1 MPDDTADQTPVV
13 VADLQRRADAAT
25 PPQPFDLTPEKSVVV
40 RTLRND
46 ERVDTTDLERLLD
59 QPRRPRGSAVL
70 TEPNDFA
77 AYVARL
83 HTASTTVWA
92 DQDHSQVT
100 ATFND
105 HANGYTAGWRD
116 HEAVLRL
123 KRDEDWK
130 AWIRRDNSLMT
141 QEDFAEHLEDRAH
154 TIVNPD
160 TATML
165 EVALTFQTRRN
176 ASFSRGARLDSGDV
190 QLAWSEETTAKAGA
204 SGRLEVPAE
213 FTIAVAPFVGLP
225 ATEVTARLRWR
236 IREGQLGIGY
246 RLDRPDLV
254 ERQAFADVRQM
265 LADALDAPVL
275 LGAAPVL
282 HHLEH

>member
-1 MPDDTADQTPVV
+1 MSNTNDQTAAV
-13 VADLQRRADAAT
+13 VADIQRRADEAT
-25 PPQPFDLTPEKSVVV
+25 PPQPFDLAPEKSVVV

-46 ERVDTTDLERLLD
+46 ERVDTTDLENLLD
-59 QPRRPRGSAVL
+59 QPRRPRGTALL
-70 TEPNDFA
+70 TDPSDFA
-77 AYVARL
+77 AYVTRL
-83 HTASTTVWA
+83 ATASTTVWA
-92 DQDHSQVT
+92 DQDSLKVT

-105 HANGYTAGWRD
+105 HANGFSAGWRD
-116 HEAVLRL
+116 HRAVLKL
-123 KRDEDWK
+123 KHDDDWK
-130 AWIRRDNSLMT
+130 AWLRQDGSLLS

-165 EVALTFQTRRN
+165 EIALTFQTRRN
-176 ASFSRGARLDSGDV
+176 ASFSRGARLNSGDV

-213 FTIAVAPFVGLP
+213 FTIAVAPFFGLP

-236 IREGQLGIGY
+236 IRDGQLGIGY

-254 ERQAFADVRQM
+254 HRKAFADVRQM
-265 LADALDAPVL
+265 LADSLDAPVL
-275 LGAAPVL
+275 LGAAPR
-282 HHLEH
+282 LEPFDL

>member
-1 MPDDTADQTPVV
+1 MPTTNDQTAAV
-13 VADLQRRADAAT
+13 VADIQRRADEAS
-25 PPQPFDLTPEKSVVV
+25 PPQPFDLVPEKSVVV

-46 ERVDTTDLERLLD
+46 ERVDTTDLENLLD
-59 QPRRPRGSAVL
+59 QPRRPRGTALL

-83 HTASTTVWA
+83 ATASTTVWA
-92 DQDHSQVT
+92 DQDGAKIT

-116 HEAVLRL
+116 HQAVLML
-123 KRDEDWK
+123 KHDDDWK
-130 AWIRRDNSLMT
+130 AWLRRDGSLMS

-154 TIVNPD
+154 TIVSPD

-165 EVALTFQTRRN
+165 EIALTFQSRRN

-213 FTIAVAPFVGLP
+213 FTIAIAPFVGLP

-254 ERQAFADVRQM
+254 HRQAFADVRQM
-265 LADALDAPVL
+265 LADALSAPVL

-282 HHLEH
+282 HHLDL

>member
-1 MPDDTADQTPVV
+1 MATTPDQTAAV
-13 VADLQRRADAAT
+13 VADIQRRADEAA
-25 PPQPFDLTPEKSVVV
+25 PPAPFELAPEKSVVV

-46 ERVDTTDLERLLD
+46 ERVDTTDLESLLD
-59 QPRRPRGSAVL
+59 QPRRPRGTALL
-70 TEPNDFA
+70 TDPSDFA

-83 HTASTTVWA
+83 ATRSTTVWA
-92 DQDHSQVT
+92 DQDHLRIT

-105 HANGYTAGWRD
+105 HSDGFSPGWRD
-116 HEAVLRL
+116 HQAVLQL
-123 KRDEDWK
+123 KHDDDWK
-130 AWIRRDNSLMT
+130 AWLRHHGSLMP
-141 QEDFAEHLEDRAH
+141 QEDFAEHLEDHAH

-165 EVALTFQTRRN
+165 EIALTFQTRRN
-176 ASFSRGARLDSGDV
+176 ASFSRGARLNSGDV

-213 FTIAVAPFVGLP
+213 FTIAVSPFFGLP

-236 IREGQLGIGY
+236 IRDGQLGIGY

-254 ERQAFADVRQM
+254 HRQAFADVRQM
-265 LADALDAPVL
+265 LADTLEAPVL
-275 LGAAPVL
+275 LGAAPRIEPFAL
-282 HHLEH
+282 